1 MRLRWLSGLA
11 IGGGMLGMAKNR
23 MAITVLALLISH
35 HALAEEQKLHDSEQG
50 QQNLE
55 NTTKIEESLKSLGLT
70 IRSGGAP
77 RADGYFGLFEKQESG
92 WKLTDISTSR
102 PAITDFSR
110 QEVLLFSDDLGSIQP
125 DFRTSKY
132 NSKRDDFECWTG
144 ALRTRK
150 DNATTDYN
158 PCESSLTVTSNFNVV
173 GNVAGH
179 IFTLGL
185 LLPTGMSSRNV
196 VVDKEKVLSLL
207 QQTGALDRVR
217 EKKVTVERERF
228 TKAYR
233 NTFASAKMSSQFDAF
248 VRKYSGNDP
257 ENLVPQAIMRRDEL
271 SLREAEERKRRE
283 TEEAAWREAQAKAEA
298 ARRETQAKAEEERR
312 QYEQDQRRQR
322 MAKVESFRRVIRV
335 ETETNCGPVLEIRG
349 ALVKV
354 YSPVANYGNEHWIR
368 KEQVFPPAYGCRFF
382 NGNYEP
388 PSL

>member
-1 MRLRWLSGLA
+1 
-11 IGGGMLGMAKNR
+11 MLGMAKNR
-23 MAITVLALLISH
+23 MAITVLSLLITH
-35 HALAEEQKLHDSEQG
+35 HALAEEQKSQDSGQG
-50 QQNLE
+50 QQNVE

-77 RADGYFGLFEKQESG
+77 RADGYFVSFEKQESG
-92 WKLTDISTSR
+92 WKLTGITTSR
-102 PAITDFSR
+102 PTITDFAR
-110 QEVLLFSDDLGSIQP
+110 QEVLLFSNDLGSIQP

-132 NSKRDDFECWTG
+132 DPRRDDFECWTG

-173 GNVAGH
+173 GNAVGH

-185 LLPTGMSSRNV
+185 LLPTGVSSRNV

-217 EKKVTVERERF
+217 EKKIAIERERF
-228 TKAYR
+228 MVTYR
-233 NTFASAKMSSQFDAF
+233 NAFTSAKTSIQLDAF
-248 VRKYSGNDP
+248 ARKYSGNDP
-257 ENLVPQAIMRRDEL
+257 ENLVSQAIMRRDEL

-283 TEEAAWREAQAKAEA
+283 TEEAARREAQV
-298 ARRETQAKAEEERR
+298 KAEEEQR

-322 MAKVESFRRVIRV
+322 MAKVESFRRVIKV
-335 ETETNCGPVLEIRG
+335 ETETNCGPVLEIKG
-349 ALVKV
+349 ALVKI

-368 KEQVFPPAYGCRFF
+368 KEQLFPPDYRCRFF

-388 PSL
+388 PLF